1 MARLLPQSE
10 TGQAPSLRE
19 IDAAQT
25 QSPKIPTSSPAQPNC
40 YWKDASLAVAVI
52 SAMVAAFDEDLG
64 IVEAAQTIGN
74 SSAEVEAARVLGKR
88 GQRLLA
94 LKRAVGAVNAPPA
107 IPYLWAYL
115 GRREHL
121 AGRRNAAPIETYA
134 ENSIC
139 PQFAVMTRHGNDA
152 VEAYRLHIS
161 AGAIYVR
168 TLAHAG
174 SQAQVV
180 VHVFR
185 IHPEHAAEVHSASD
199 HPLIGVADKA
209 ADLAAAKAKSA
220 ADGKVKTIEI

>member
-1 MARLLPQSE
+1 
-10 TGQAPSLRE
+10 
-19 IDAAQT
+19 
-25 QSPKIPTSSPAQPNC
+25 
-40 YWKDASLAVAVI
+40 
-52 SAMVAAFDEDLG
+52 
-64 IVEAAQTIGN
+64 
-74 SSAEVEAARVLGKR
+74 
-88 GQRLLA
+88 LLA

-134 ENSIC
+134 KNSIC
-139 PQFAVMTRHGNDA
+139 AQFAVMTRHGNDA

-209 ADLAAAKAKSA
+209 ADLAAAKATLVTMKTHVDKALQLSTAPGLPTELHDLMVDFQALVADFGKLLDAAATNDLNAVTSA
-220 ADGKVKTIEI
+220 EAAVEKDATKISAYNFDKISTEIDTFYKPLVDAFNSEMAAATA